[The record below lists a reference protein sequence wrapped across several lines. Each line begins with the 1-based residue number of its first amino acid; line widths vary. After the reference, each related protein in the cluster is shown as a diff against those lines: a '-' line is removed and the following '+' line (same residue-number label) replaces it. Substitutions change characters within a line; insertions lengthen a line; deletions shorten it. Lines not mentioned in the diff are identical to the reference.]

1 LIVTRRVRFLA
12 TVCACLAAIA
22 VSAAQQATSLEAA
35 SLERKLAAV
44 AARAN
49 GNPPQQPPTPMR
61 TLVTEREVN
70 AYLKFSARDQLPT
83 GLVNPE
89 ITLVGD
95 RRVSGRATV
104 DLDAVRTSEQRGW
117 LDPAAYLGGTV
128 EVRATGILH
137 TANGKGTFQVESAS
151 VGSLPMPKSL
161 LQELVSYYS
170 KTPELPAGF
179 ELDKPF
185 DLPANI
191 REVEIQRGAAT
202 IVQ

>member
-1 LIVTRRVRFLA
+1 VCFLA

-22 VSAAQQATSLEAA
+22 ISAAQHATSPDAA

-44 AARAN
+44 AAR
-49 GNPPQQPPTPMR
+49 GSGKPRPQPAAPIR

-70 AYLKFSARDQLPT
+70 AYLNFSARDQLPT
-83 GLVNPE
+83 GLANPE
-89 ITLVGD
+89 ITLEGD

-117 LDPAAYLGGTV
+117 LDPAAYLAGTV
-128 EVRATGILH
+128 EVRATGMLH
-137 TANGKGTFQVESAS
+137 TANGKGTFQLESAS
-151 VGSLPMPKSL
+151 VGSVPMPMNL
-161 LQELVSYYS
+161 LQALVSYYS
-170 KTPELPAGF
+170 KSPELPAGF